1 MAPEESPG
9 NQKSRPQFEITLA
22 SIYTSPILM
31 MKNSLENTGFLL
43 VHLMTIDAL
52 LLFLKKDQTWR

>member
-1 MAPEESPG
+1 
-9 NQKSRPQFEITLA
+9 
-22 SIYTSPILM
+22 M

-52 LLFLKKDQTWR
+52 PLFLKKDRTWR